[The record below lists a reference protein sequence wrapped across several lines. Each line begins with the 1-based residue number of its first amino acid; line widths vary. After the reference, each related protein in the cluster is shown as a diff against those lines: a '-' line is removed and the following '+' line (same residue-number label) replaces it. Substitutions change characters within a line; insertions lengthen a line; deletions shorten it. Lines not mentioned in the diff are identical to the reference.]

1 MGLVLF
7 CFKQKTAYERR
18 ISDWSSDVGSSDL
31 VDVAG
36 AERDV
41 LDALALVLLEVFGD
55 LRLVVGAL
63 VDRNADLAAGACHR
77 LRLQPGQ
84 LALDVEVADLAEIEE
99 ALVEGR
105 PLLHAPAVDVVGQV
119 VDDGEAG
126 ASRTLVGARQ
136 RLEGDVVDRDVVAV
150 ANPPWNERI
159 AEDLGGG
166 GVQ

>member
-18 ISDWSSDVGSSDL
+18 ISDWSSDVCSSDL

-99 ALVEGR
+99 ELVEGR
-105 PLLHAPAVDVVGQV
+105 PLLHAHAVDGVGQV
-119 VDDGEAG
+119 VDAGEAG
-126 ASRTLVGARQ
+126 ARRTAGGASQ
-136 RLEGDVVDRDVVAV
+136 RLEVCAVDRPGGAV
-150 ANPPWNERI
+150 AIEPGSEGSTEGR
-159 AEDLGGG
+159 EG
-166 GVQ
+166 

>member
-1 MGLVLF
+1 MIRRPPRSTRTDTLFPDTTLFRSQPPIDLLVVGVRHTLLERDPAGLQRF
-7 CFKQKTAYERR
+7 HR
-18 ISDWSSDVGSSDL
+18 S

-99 ALVEGR
+99 ALVRSEEHTYELQSLMR
-105 PLLHAPAVDVVGQV
+105 KSYAVF
-119 VDDGEAG
+119 
-126 ASRTLVGARQ
+126 
-136 RLEGDVVDRDVVAV
+136 
-150 ANPPWNERI
+150 
-159 AEDLGGG
+159 
-166 GVQ
+166 